1 MIDHSS
7 ANHTTL
13 SISTSLSPQL
23 YAKSWHTPS
32 FTMLLACFLEELW
45 PIATSKKNYLLN
57 APGHPMSEC
66 SKQIQAIH
74 RAM

>member
-1 MIDHSS
+1 MTDHSS
-7 ANHTTL
+7 ANHTTCKHL
-13 SISTSLSPQL
+13 NKLITAVVCQKLAHSE
-23 YAKSWHTPS
+23 